1 LKTSAQEF
9 LMTGFPQQPN
19 QVTPGWLTSALQLS
33 GALPKD
39 RRVTGFDLEPVG
51 EGVGMLGVI
60 ARLTLQFDAPV
71 PAGTPTSVV
80 AKCATPT
87 LANREV
93 AKSFRVYEREVRFF
107 RDLAGG
113 IDAGIPACHAAEFDD
128 ETHDFILVLE
138 DLGHLRQGDQVA
150 GCGLTDAQ
158 AGVDAMAKLHAAWWN
173 APSHIALDWVPR
185 VNGDLHKPA
194 MLGGFEAGRDP
205 AVAIFGDQM
214 DPKLKASIGRYQEGL
229 AGLHD
234 RMASGPQT
242 LVHGDFRLDNL
253 LFGNDP
259 TDPPIA
265 LLDWQGLLVSNG
277 TQDLAYFLSQ
287 NVVTDVRRAHERELI
302 ARYHAGL
309 VAGGVTSYSATDA
322 WADYELSVLYMF
334 EYAIVIGGTL
344 DPSNERGAA
353 FMTGLI
359 NRSST
364 AIIDLDLLRLLPG

>member
-1 LKTSAQEF
+1 MST
-9 LMTGFPQQPN
+9 FPQQPD
-19 QVTPGWLTSALQLS
+19 QVTPSWLTSALHTS
-33 GALPKD
+33 GALPAN
-39 RRVTGFDLEPVG
+39 RNITGFDLEPVG

-60 ARLTLQFDAPV
+60 ARLTLQFDGPV
-71 PAGTPTSVV
+71 GASTPRSVV
-80 AKCATPT
+80 VKCATPT
-87 LANREV
+87 IANREV
-93 AKSFRVYEREVRFF
+93 AKGFRVYEREVRFF

-113 IDAGIPACHAAEFDD
+113 IDAGIPTCHAAEFDD
-128 ETHDFILVLE
+128 DTHDFVLVLE

-150 GCGLTDAQ
+150 GCGLADAQ
-158 AGVDAMAKLHAAWWN
+158 AGVDSMAKLHAAWWD
-173 APSHIALDWVPR
+173 AASHTQLDWVPR

-205 AVAIFGDQM
+205 AITIFGEYM
-214 DPKLKASIGRYQEGL
+214 DDSIKASIGRYQDGL

-234 RMASGPQT
+234 RMAAGPQT

-253 LFGNDP
+253 LFGTNAG
-259 TDPPIA
+259 DPPIA

-277 TQDLAYFLSQ
+277 THDLAYFLSQ

-309 VAGGVTSYSATDA
+309 VAGGVEGYSAADA
-322 WADYELSVLYMF
+322 WADYELSVLYLF

-353 FMTGLI
+353 FMKGLI

-364 AIIDLDLLRLLPG
+364 TIVDLDLLRLLPG